1 MSINEQIGLQV
12 VEWFKLKKNKKGRY
26 DTAHG
31 DKSLEGLG
39 ASIKRII
46 KDAED
51 KARRDAL
58 GKMDPIP
65 KND

>member
-12 VEWFKLKKNKKGRY
+12 VEWFSLEKNKKGRY
-26 DTAHG
+26 NTAHG

-39 ASIKRII
+39 ASVKRII
-46 KDAED
+46 EEAED

-58 GKMDPIP
+58 GDLNPEP
-65 KND
+65 KS